1 VRAISPLTLD
11 NNERDFT
18 VLAQSIGP
26 LMRDREREWVGRRMS
41 QMMIERSPRDNGAI
55 SRLGYLCVMQRV
67 GYYYHHYCPLTT
79 TSMAPIERKKE
90 RTKNQKWNHFLFW
103 GVFVLFRWYMRG
115 ATLAE
120 FTLSSLSVGENNRK
134 QPKIK
139 IIFPSFVILSP
150 PRNIGTWNITLRY
163 DLEKKKQNKMSAV
176 SYISIPHK
184 FPMNTFMHA
193 YTRSASRESWKN
205 VQISHADLTDSEI
218 RRKNLNGGSRTL
230 EGKKKNI

>member
-1 VRAISPLTLD
+1 VCDAKGGLLLPPLLPTYH
-11 NNERDFT
+11 DFYG
-18 VLAQSIGP
+18 SH
-26 LMRDREREWVGRRMS
+26 RE
-41 QMMIERSPRDNGAI
+41 
-55 SRLGYLCVMQRV
+55 
-67 GYYYHHYCPLTT
+67 
-79 TSMAPIERKKE
+79 KKK

-230 EGKKKNI
+230 EGKKKKYLKM